1 MPSSRP
7 APQSARGGPTRR
19 QLLGVPAYAAGALAT
34 AGCGLRIDTGPAPT
48 PAPPPPSPDELAR
61 ERAAAEADRLLD
73 NTLALA
79 RMRPDVGTHLTRIA
93 AAHRAHARALRPVP
107 AATAAA
113 TSETTTPPSAT
124 STSPGT
130 ANPSATTTPTAGL
143 GRALDVG
150 ALATGERTAANAVLA
165 DLSGVSAT
173 TARLLSSVAAAR
185 LVHADLL
192 AALPSRFGRGRPSG
206 EPT

>member
-107 AATAAA
+107 AAT
-113 TSETTTPPSAT
+113 TPSAT

-130 ANPSATTTPTAGL
+130 ATPSATTTPTAGL